1 MKAYRHSVN
10 LKLGLVLFAVVIAV
24 SSLLYTDRLVDRLRE
39 REQFIIE
46 LWASAQEQ
54 LVQTAQADNPH
65 IPEFRELQD
74 LLSGTGPSGAR
85 LSRERLRAY
94 REAVEWAQT
103 MPRSNDV
110 TYLMEILDQAHFGIP
125 AIVIDSTLDRPV
137 IWQNVGVSP
146 TLSGLSSADSLD
158 AVEELREQAAQMGR
172 VHEPISINVGTE
184 ESKLEQYIFYG
195 ESRIVRE
202 LRFFPYVQLLVIS
215 LFVLIGYVGF
225 SYVRR
230 SEQGSLW
237 VGMAK
242 EAAHQLGTP
251 ISSLMGWHEVLQMD
265 ELSASLRRDALDE
278 IGKDIDRLNRVTS
291 RFSAIGSMPR
301 LAPTHLQP
309 VIARTVEYMQR
320 RIPQSGTRVRIEVDV
335 PDDMTVPLNEDLF
348 EWVIENL
355 VKNAL
360 DALESREGEIR
371 IRAMEADR
379 RRVHVDISDTGKGID
394 RRNWKNVFRPGFST
408 KKRGWGLGLS
418 LAKRIVEVYH
428 GGKLSLLQSRPGVG
442 TTFRIDLPG
451 GPSKS

>member
-10 LKLGLVLFAVVIAV
+10 LKLGLVLFAVLIAV
-24 SSLLYTDRLVDRLRE
+24 TSLLYTDRLVDRLRE
-39 REQFIIE
+39 REQFIIG

-54 LVQTAQADNPH
+54 LVQTAQLDNPYM
-65 IPEFRELQD
+65 PELRELQD
-74 LLSGTGPSGAR
+74 LFSGSGAAGLR
-85 LSRERLRAY
+85 LARERLRAY

-103 MPRSNDV
+103 MPRANDV
-110 TYLMEILDQAHFGIP
+110 TYLTEILDQARFGIP

-137 IWQNVGVSP
+137 IWQNVPVPPTLTGMSP
-146 TLSGLSSADSLD
+146 TDSAE
-158 AVEELREQAAQMGR
+158 AVDHLRHLAAQMSNLY
-172 VHEPISINVGTE
+172 EPISINVGTE
-184 ESKLEQYIFYG
+184 ESQLEQYIFYG

-202 LRFFPYVQLLVIS
+202 LRFFPYIQLLVIG

-251 ISSLMGWHEVLQMD
+251 ISSLMGWHDVLRMD
-265 ELSASLRRDALDE
+265 DLSPDLRQDALQE
-278 IGKDIDRLNRVTS
+278 IGNDIDRLNRVTS

-301 LAPTHLQP
+301 LAEVPLRP
-309 VIARTVEYMQR
+309 VILRTAGYMQR
-320 RIPQSGTRVRIEVDV
+320 RIPERGTRVRIEVDV
-335 PDDMTVPLNEDLF
+335 PETLSVPLNEDLF

-355 VKNAL
+355 IKNAL
-360 DALESREGEIR
+360 DAIESREGEIR
-371 IRAMEADR
+371 IRAAQADK
-379 RRVHVDISDTGKGID
+379 RRVHIDVSDTGKGID
-394 RRNWKNVFRPGFST
+394 RRDWKNVFRPGFST

-428 GGKLSLLQSRPGVG
+428 GGKLSLLNSRTGVG
-442 TTFRIDLPG
+442 TTFRIDLPD
-451 GPSKS
+451 SEMS